1 MTAEELN
8 ITEYGV
14 LLAGT
19 GEGSTAMEDLSSAG
33 ASCEIDGQLSIDKV
47 VTRNDAGDL
56 FERKIGHGVSVGV
69 TF

>member
-1 MTAEELN
+1 VKHSN
-8 ITEYGV
+8 GR
-14 LLAGT
+14 
-19 GEGSTAMEDLSSAG
+19 LSSAG
-33 ASCEIDGQLSIDKV
+33 ASCEIDDQPSIDRV